1 MSELQTE
8 MNRVVSTFVTQITDL
23 ARRAA
28 IDTLESALGKQLSA
42 GPRSAGRNKGSKRT
56 STELGRMAETFYSYV
71 VKHPGMRI
79 EQINKT
85 LGTSTKD
92 LALPI
97 RKMIAD
103 GELKTKGE
111 KRSTVY
117 FATEKRKA
125 K

>member
-1 MSELQTE
+1 
-8 MNRVVSTFVTQITDL
+8 MNRVVNVFVTQITDL
-23 ARRAA
+23 AKRAA

-42 GPRSAGRNKGSKRT
+42 APRSGNRHKGSKRT
-56 STELGRMAETFYSYV
+56 STELEKMAETFFSYV
-71 VKHPGMRI
+71 MKHPGMRI
-79 EQINKT
+79 EQINKH
-85 LGTSTKD
+85 LGTTTKD

-103 GELKTKGE
+103 GEIKTKGE
-111 KRSTVY
+111 KRSTMY

>member
-1 MSELQTE
+1 MS
-8 MNRVVSTFVTQITDL
+8 RVVNVFVTQITDL
-23 ARRAA
+23 AKRAA
-28 IDTLESALGKQLSA
+28 IDTLEGALGRQLSA
-42 GPRSAGRNKGSKRT
+42 APKGASRNKGSKRT
-56 STELGRMAETFYSYV
+56 SNELDRMAETFYTYV

-79 EQINKT
+79 EQINKS
-85 LGTSTKD
+85 LGTTTKD

-97 RKMIAD
+97 RKMISD